1 MYIRVKLMNIA
12 LQIAYLHSHSNR
24 KTTLFQIY
32 AIAGCFIKKKN
43 QKKTKK
49 SE

>member
-24 KTTLFQIY
+24 KITLFQIY
-32 AIAGCFIKKKN
+32 AIAGCFIKKN
-43 QKKTKK
+43 NKKTKK